1 MKKTLITLLAICGV
15 AAAAETP
22 VTLGS
27 YYTSN
32 NVNYSTVDNFHGL
45 TNNEIYKLLTG
56 EEAPDN
62 TDYVNRYSG
71 APKTLT
77 IDTGD
82 LYQFSGDAKE
92 GDTLKLT
99 TFLMS
104 TEDTGDFIGTKR
116 YAQVM
121 IGQNAYTFKAYQSV
135 DKSANNIVGTFTF
148 DFTAANVTFK
158 LGDTITFTF
167 KSDMS
172 NEHSTLPVFQGIT
185 GPVVDNNTGGW
196 KSSVKIN
203 AVTIPEPT
211 TATLS
216 LLALAGL
223 AARRRRR

>member
-1 MKKTLITLLAICGV
+1 MKKTLITLLALAGV

-32 NVNYSTVDNFHGL
+32 GVNYSTVDNFYGL

-56 EEAPDN
+56 TEGT

-71 APKTLT
+71 VTKTLT
-77 IDTGD
+77 INTED
-82 LYQFSGDAKE
+82 LCQFSGDAKE

-104 TEDTGDFIGTKR
+104 TEDKGDFIGANR
-116 YAQVM
+116 YAQVT
-121 IGQNAYTFKAYQSV
+121 IGQNDYTFKAYQSA
-135 DKSANNIVGTFTF
+135 DQSGSKVGTFTF
-148 DFTAANVTFK
+148 DFTDANVTFR

-167 KSDMS
+167 ASDTEG
-172 NEHSTLPVFQGIT
+172 EHSTLPVFQGIT
-185 GPVVDNNTGGW
+185 GPVVDNNSAGW
-196 KSSVKIN
+196 ESSVKIN